1 MQPTDTGSTVSTI
14 GGIIALLVALG
25 VALVVYLF
33 FCYCFKR
40 ICEKTGNE
48 PGILVWIPILQ
59 IIPMLQVAKMPAWMI
74 ILFLIPI
81 VNLVVAVLMWV
92 KICEARGKSPW
103 LVVLMF
109 IPIANIAFIPYL
121 AFSE

>member
-40 ICEKTGNE
+40 ICEKAGHQ
-48 PGILVWIPILQ
+48 PGVLIWIPILQ
-59 IIPMLQVAKMPAWMI
+59 MIPLLQVAGMAAWMI
-74 ILFLIPI
+74 VLLIIPI
-81 VNLVVAVLMWV
+81 VGWVVAIIMWA
-92 KICEARGKSPW
+92 KICQARGKSPW
-103 LVVLMF
+103 LVILG
-109 IPIANIAFIPYL
+109 IILPIVFIPYL